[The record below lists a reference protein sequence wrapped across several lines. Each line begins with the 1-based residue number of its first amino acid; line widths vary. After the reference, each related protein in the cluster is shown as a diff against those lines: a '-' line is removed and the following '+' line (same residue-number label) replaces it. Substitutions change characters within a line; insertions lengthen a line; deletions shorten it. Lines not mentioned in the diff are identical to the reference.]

1 MSSDSPTSGPGLVI
15 YTIEPILSFLISTST
30 DPHLS
35 KELQQ
40 TALNLYSK
48 PNVPY
53 RCLLWKHVWMLCSD
67 NQSKTTTGLHVVVT
81 IFTGYLVGYAAFRA
95 LFNHIPVMNAAG
107 GILGLKNQ

>member
-40 TALNLYSK
+40 TALNLSSK
-48 PNVPY
+48 PY
-53 RCLLWKHVWMLCSD
+53 H
-67 NQSKTTTGLHVVVT
+67 TG
-81 IFTGYLVGYAAFRA
+81 RS
-95 LFNHIPVMNAAG
+95 PSS
-107 GILGLKNQ
+107 LGCFPDLDQT